1 MQTAI
6 KIGVIYGSIREGR
19 ICDRVVKWLIRQL
32 TLYPQIDL
40 EIIDPL
46 DFGLPARHDSDHPEM
61 VRLASRL
68 NAADAFIV
76 VTPEYNHSFT
86 AALKFV
92 LDAFNEPWRGK
103 PVAFVSYGG
112 ISGGLRAVEQLRLVF
127 AELHAVTI
135 RDTVSI
141 VAPWNR
147 FDEDGSLEGPEDAL
161 KLLARMMARLQW
173 WAHALSAARAERP
186 YRNIAA

>member
-1 MQTAI
+1 MKTAI
-6 KIGVIYGSIREGR
+6 KVGVIYGSIRQGR
-19 ICDRVVKWLIRQL
+19 ICDRVVKWLSRQL
-32 TLYPQIDL
+32 VLYPLIDL
-40 EIIDPL
+40 DIIDPL
-46 DFGLPARHDSDHPEM
+46 DFDLPSQHDDGHRE
-61 VRLASRL
+61 VKRLASRL
-68 NAADAFIV
+68 NAVDAFIV

-92 LDAFNEPWRGK
+92 LDSFNEPWHGK

-127 AELHAVTI
+127 AELHAVTV

-141 VAPWNR
+141 AAPWNR
-147 FDEDGSLEGPEDAL
+147 FDEDGNLDRPEEAL

-173 WAHALSAARAERP
+173 WAHALTAARAERP
-186 YRNIAA
+186 YRSIAA